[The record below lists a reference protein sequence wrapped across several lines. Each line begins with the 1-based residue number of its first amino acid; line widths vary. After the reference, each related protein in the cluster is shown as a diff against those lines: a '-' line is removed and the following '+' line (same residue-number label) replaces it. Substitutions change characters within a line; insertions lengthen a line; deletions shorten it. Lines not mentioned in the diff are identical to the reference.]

1 MAEEGKN
8 IVAKNLLD
16 LQPTAILEFFQIA
29 LTDPKTGK
37 TQTAFFHN
45 GSLFGNS
52 ITWQGN
58 KYTAIAM
65 ESEGFEMLGD
75 KRLPRPKIRVAN
87 QDFLITALLQNYND
101 FIDAKVTRKKA
112 FVKNI
117 DDVNFDGGNP
127 WSSANAAAVISSEEY
142 VIGRKTQESKL
153 FVEFELASPLD
164 VESYNVNDRA
174 IVASYCFWQ
183 YRGQG
188 CRYYGLPIETEGS
201 KPFRDADGNAVTPV
215 YRGISTNQQHF
226 FDDVNAEW
234 NPDREYI
241 KGDIVYLTG
250 QPIPNIPNPNNQI
263 TKTTPLI
270 NTKTV
275 YVSVVNDNSGIH
287 PNEGPSFWQ
296 KDVCS
301 KNLSACRK
309 RFNLDN
315 QYTYVK
321 NELGSTG
328 FNTMSFF
335 GNKFID
341 ESDTASS
348 AGLFTSTGDIT
359 GFLTGDFTLMMWVS
373 GNAASSQKSAIVSTT
388 PRDDQFKYFNLSR
401 VESQDASRITD
412 IQFTYSGVNEK
423 HPFESQIVG
432 SVEGTWD
439 CYFITFRPQVFGPGD
454 TITRNQFFQLSDRS
468 FQVIKNGDP
477 FPVAQTHPADQ
488 RELNLPESFT
498 IGGIDLGNGSHA
510 SMNGALGP
518 CALWKR
524 KLTKREQKYL
534 IHDIVTPAK
543 DTIDFIPRNYY
554 ELTGDFEDIS
564 GDGNLVAWWDMTTG
578 ALPNNHTG
586 LKDLHENNI
595 FLTGS
600 GVFETG
606 SFNVTL
612 NDEVVISNPSYY
624 YPRFAGFPGTD
635 GFGYN

>member
-45 GSLFGNS
+45 GSLFGDS

-153 FVEFELASPLD
+153 FVEFELASPID

-174 IVASYCFWQ
+174 IVANYCFWQ

-250 QPIPNIPNPNNQI
+250 EPIPNIPNPSNQI

-315 QYTYVK
+315 QYTYV
-321 NELGSTG
+321 LGSTELGTTG
-328 FNTMSFF
+328 FNMMSFF
-335 GNKFID
+335 GNKFTDRGD
-341 ESDTASS
+341 EDSA

-359 GFLTGDFTLMMWVS
+359 GFLTGDFTLMIWVS
-373 GNAASSQKSAIVSTT
+373 GSTASSQKSAIVSTT

-401 VESQDASRITD
+401 VESQDDSRTDD
-412 IQFTYSGVNEK
+412 IQFTYHGYNPYDVGDGTFNK
-423 HPFESQIVG
+423 KQIVG
-432 SVEGTWD
+432 SVESDWD
-439 CYFITFRPQVFGPGD
+439 CYFISNEISPPNAADGRENTFFTINKPD
-454 TITRNQFFQLSDRS
+454 TFFS
-468 FQVIKNGDP
+468 
-477 FPVAQTHPADQ
+477 AQSTPIAE
-488 RELNLPESFT
+488 RGTFLPETFT

-510 SMNGALGP
+510 SINGALGP

-524 KLTKREQKYL
+524 KLTELERKYL
-534 IHDIVTPAK
+534 IHNIITPSKDI
-543 DTIDFIPRNYY
+543 IDFIPRNYY
-554 ELTGDFEDIS
+554 ELTGDFEKIS

-578 ALPNNHTG
+578 AFSSSTG

-595 FLTGS
+595 FLSGS
-600 GVFETG
+600 GFFATG
-606 SFNVTL
+606 SFNVNL
-612 NDEVVISNPSYY
+612 NEEVVISNPSYY

>member
-1 MAEEGKN
+1 MADEGKN

-29 LTDPKTGK
+29 LTDPKTEK
-37 TQTAFFHN
+37 TETVFFHN
-45 GSLFGNS
+45 GSLFGDS

-58 KYTAIAM
+58 KYTPIAM

-75 KRLPRPKIRVAN
+75 KRLPRPKIRVSN
-87 QDFLITALLQNYND
+87 KDFLITALLQNYND
-101 FIDAKVTRKKA
+101 FINAKVTRKKA
-112 FVKNI
+112 FLKNI
-117 DDVNFDGGNP
+117 DDINFDGGNP

-142 VIGRKTQESKL
+142 VIGRKAQESKL
-153 FVEFELASPLD
+153 FVEFELSSPLD
-164 VESYNVNDRA
+164 VESFNVNDRA
-174 IVASYCFWQ
+174 IVSSYCFWK

-201 KPFRDADGNAVTPV
+201 KPFTDSDGNAVTPI
-215 YRGISTNQQHF
+215 YRGLSNSQKHF

-241 KGDIVYLTG
+241 KGDIVYVKG
-250 QPIPNIPNPNNQI
+250 NKIPNMPNPSNTI
-263 TKTTPLI
+263 ARTESLI
-270 NTKTV
+270 DSKTV
-275 YVSVVNDNSGIH
+275 YVSVVNDNSGVH

-321 NELGSTG
+321 DEIDPTG

-335 GNKFID
+335 GNKFVD
-341 ESDTASS
+341 ENDSINS

-359 GFLTGDFTLMMWVS
+359 GFLTGDFTLMIWVS

-388 PRDDQFKYFNLSR
+388 PRDDQFKFFNLSR
-401 VESQDASRITD
+401 VNSQDASRVDD
-412 IQFTYSGVNEK
+412 IQFSYSGFNPYDPNINPEQR
-423 HPFESQIVG
+423 QIVG
-432 SVEGTWD
+432 SVEGSWD
-439 CYFITFRPQVFGPGD
+439 CYFITHEKGLPNAADGRSITSFRIDKPD
-454 TITRNQFFQLSDRS
+454 TFFS
-468 FQVIKNGDP
+468 
-477 FPVAQTHPADQ
+477 AQTAPATE
-488 RELNLPESFT
+488 RGVNLPETFT
-498 IGGIDLGNGSHA
+498 IGGIDLGNSKHA
-510 SMNGALGP
+510 SLNGSLGP

-524 KLTKREQKYL
+524 KLTKIEQKYL
-534 IHDIVTPAK
+534 IQDIITPSK

-554 ELTGDFEDIS
+554 ELTGDFEKIS

-578 ALPNNHTG
+578 ALPDNHTG

-595 FLTGS
+595 FLSGS

-606 SFNVTL
+606 SFSVSL

-635 GFGYN
+635 GFGYGQ

>member
-45 GSLFGNS
+45 GSLFGDS

-75 KRLPRPKIRVAN
+75 KKLPRPKIRVAN
-87 QDFLITALLQNYND
+87 RDFLITALLQNYND

-127 WSSANAAAVISSEEY
+127 WSSANATAVISSEEY
-142 VIGRKTQESKL
+142 VIGRKIQESKL

-174 IVASYCFWQ
+174 IVANYCFWQ

-201 KPFRDADGNAVTPV
+201 KPFRDADGNAVTPL
-215 YRGISTNQQHF
+215 YRPIDNNQQHF

-241 KGDIVYLTG
+241 KGDIAFLTG
-250 QPIPNIPNPNNQI
+250 ELIPDIPSPNNEI
-263 TKTTPLI
+263 SKTTPLI

-275 YVSVVNDNSGIH
+275 YVAVTGSSGIH

-296 KDVCS
+296 KDTCS

-315 QYTYVK
+315 QYTYV
-321 NELGSTG
+321 LGSTELGTTG
-328 FNTMSFF
+328 FNMMSFF
-335 GNKFID
+335 GNKFTDRGD
-341 ESDTASS
+341 EDSA

-359 GFLTGDFTLMMWVS
+359 GFLTGDFTLMIWVS
-373 GNAASSQKSAIVSTT
+373 GSTASSQKSAIVSTT

-401 VESQDASRITD
+401 VESQDGSRTDD
-412 IQFTYSGVNEK
+412 IQFTYHGYNPYDVGDGTFNK
-423 HPFESQIVG
+423 KQIVG
-432 SVEGTWD
+432 SVESDWD
-439 CYFITFRPQVFGPGD
+439 CYFISNEISPPNAADGRENTFFTINKPD
-454 TITRNQFFQLSDRS
+454 TFFS
-468 FQVIKNGDP
+468 
-477 FPVAQTHPADQ
+477 AQSTPIAE
-488 RELNLPESFT
+488 RGTFLPETFT

-510 SMNGALGP
+510 SINGALGP

-524 KLTKREQKYL
+524 KLTELERKYL
-534 IHDIVTPAK
+534 IHNIITPSKDI
-543 DTIDFIPRNYY
+543 IDFIPRNYY
-554 ELTGDFEDIS
+554 ELTGDFEKIS

-578 ALPNNHTG
+578 AFSSSTG

-595 FLTGS
+595 FLSGS
-600 GVFETG
+600 GFFATG
-606 SFNVTL
+606 SFNVSL
-612 NDEVVISNPSYY
+612 NEEVVISNPSYY

-635 GFGYN
+635 GFGYS